1 MDEKTRMQCCISAYD
16 FSIWELELFLDTHS
30 CDTRALE
37 MRKEYQAKRE
47 ALIAEYE
54 CKFGPY
60 IVNSNQVTGD
70 RWSWVDNPWPWD
82 LM

>member
-1 MDEKTRMQCCISAYD
+1 MDEKAMRCRIYAYD
-16 FSIWELELFLDTHS
+16 FSILELGLYLDTH
-30 CDTRALE
+30 CGDTQALE
-37 MRKEYQAKRE
+37 QRQEYLAKRE

-82 LM
+82 LA